1 MTAKKRYPSDKQDQ
15 YIVRF
20 PDGMRDR
27 LKDEAAKNGRSLNA
41 EIIQRLTASLELD
54 DYVPKVNAHEDT
66 AELVINSLSPREKA
80 LVSAIVEAIRSPSDK
95 TGG

>member
-1 MTAKKRYPSDKQDQ
+1 MPSNTGRESEKFML
-15 YIVRF
+15 RF

-27 LKDEAAKNGRSLNA
+27 VREEAEINSRSMNA
-41 EIIQRLTASLELD
+41 EIIHRIQRTLDMD
-54 DYVPKVNAHEDT
+54 DYVPKVNAHEDKT
-66 AELVINSLSPREKA
+66 ELVINSLSHRERA